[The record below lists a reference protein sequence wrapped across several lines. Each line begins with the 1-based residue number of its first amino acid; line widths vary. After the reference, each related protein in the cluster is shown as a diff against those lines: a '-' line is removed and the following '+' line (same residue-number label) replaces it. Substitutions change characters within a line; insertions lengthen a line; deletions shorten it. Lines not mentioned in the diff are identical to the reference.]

1 MARVAIPVPSGARTV
16 ADLATGTVENFSV
29 SSFIRVLL
37 ADDKTLF
44 RDGLSN
50 LVAAQNDL
58 EVAGTIENAASANE
72 QMRQIR
78 PDIVLLG
85 WPVSN
90 PASQRIFATIQE
102 SKLPTRVI
110 LLVADDSKED
120 LVEAIRLGCSGIVSR
135 NTSTEL
141 LLKSVR
147 KVHAGE
153 IWLDRMSTADVIRR
167 LAKKG
172 NAASATRQ
180 GLRERGAALS
190 TREREIVGLIAQ
202 GFKNKDMAERLFISE
217 QTVKNHLHN
226 IFDKLGVSDRLELAL
241 YAIHHK
247 LHDGA

>member
-1 MARVAIPVPSGARTV
+1 MARVTATASGPINGVALASIGTPS
-16 ADLATGTVENFSV
+16 
-29 SSFIRVLL
+29 IRVLI
-37 ADDKTLF
+37 ADDSSLF

-50 LVAAQNDL
+50 LVSAQKDL
-58 EVAGTIENAASANE
+58 HVAGTVDSAATANE
-72 QMRQIR
+72 QIRLLR

-85 WPVSN
+85 WSASA
-90 PASQRIFATIQE
+90 PASQRIFAAVQDG
-102 SKLPTRVI
+102 KLPTRIIMMVS
-110 LLVADDSKED
+110 DDGKED
-120 LVEAIRLGCSGIVSR
+120 FVEAIRMGCSGIVPKT
-135 NTSTEL
+135 TSTEL
-141 LLKSVR
+141 LLKSIR

-167 LAKKG
+167 LSKKG
-172 NAASATRQ
+172 AGNVAARQ
-180 GLRERGAALS
+180 GLRDQGATLS

>member
-1 MARVAIPVPSGARTV
+1 VARVSTP
-16 ADLATGTVENFSV
+16 ATGAVNGAALANSLPN
-29 SSFIRVLL
+29 IRVLI
-37 ADDKTLF
+37 ADDSSLF

-50 LVAAQNDL
+50 LVSAQKDL
-58 EVAGTIENAASANE
+58 HVAGTVDSAATVNE
-72 QMRQIR
+72 QIRQLR

-85 WPVSN
+85 WTASA
-90 PASQRIFATIQE
+90 PASQRIFAAVQDG
-102 SKLPTRVI
+102 KLPTRIIMMVS
-110 LLVADDSKED
+110 DGGKED
-120 LVEAIRLGCSGIVSR
+120 FVEAIRMGCSGIVPKT
-135 NTSTEL
+135 TSTEL
-141 LLKSVR
+141 LLKSIR

-167 LAKKG
+167 LSKKG
-172 NAASATRQ
+172 GGNVAARQ
-180 GLRERGAALS
+180 GLRDQGAALS

>member
-1 MARVAIPVPSGARTV
+1 VARVSTSAPGAISGVALANGELPV
-16 ADLATGTVENFSV
+16 
-29 SSFIRVLL
+29 IRVLI
-37 ADDKTLF
+37 ADDSSLF

-50 LVAAQNDL
+50 LVSAQRDFH
-58 EVAGTIENAASANE
+58 VAGTVDSAATANE
-72 QMRQIR
+72 QIR
-78 PDIVLLG
+78 LIKPDIILLG
-85 WPVSN
+85 WSASA
-90 PASQRIFATIQE
+90 PASQRIFAAIQDG
-102 SKLPTRVI
+102 KLQTRIIMMVS
-110 LLVADDSKED
+110 DDGKED
-120 LVEAIRLGCSGIVSR
+120 LVEAIRMGCSGIVPKT
-135 NTSTEL
+135 TSTEL
-141 LLKSVR
+141 LLKSIR

-167 LAKKG
+167 LSKKG
-172 NAASATRQ
+172 SGNTAARQ
-180 GLRERGAALS
+180 GLRDQGAALS

>member
-1 MARVAIPVPSGARTV
+1 VPRVSTPAPGVVNGV
-16 ADLATGTVENFSV
+16 AAANV
-29 SSFIRVLL
+29 SLPNIRVLI
-37 ADDKTLF
+37 ADDSSLF

-50 LVAAQNDL
+50 LVSAQKDL
-58 EVAGTIENAASANE
+58 HVAGTVDGAATANE
-72 QMRQIR
+72 QIRLLR

-85 WPVSN
+85 WSASA
-90 PASQRIFATIQE
+90 PASQRIFAAIQDG
-102 SKLPTRVI
+102 KLPTRIIMMVT
-110 LLVADDSKED
+110 DDGKED
-120 LVEAIRLGCSGIVSR
+120 LVEAIRLGCSGIVPKT
-135 NTSTEL
+135 TSTEL
-141 LLKSVR
+141 LLKSIR

-167 LAKKG
+167 LSKKG
-172 NAASATRQ
+172 GGNVGARQ
-180 GLRERGAALS
+180 GLREQGAALS

>member
-1 MARVAIPVPSGARTV
+1 VARVTVPAPGAINGV
-16 ADLATGTVENFSV
+16 ALANADAPN
-29 SSFIRVLL
+29 IRVLI
-37 ADDKTLF
+37 ADDSTLF

-50 LVAAQNDL
+50 LVSAQKDL
-58 EVAGTIENAASANE
+58 HVAGTVDSAATANE
-72 QMRQIR
+72 QIRLLR

-85 WPVSN
+85 WSASA
-90 PASQRIFATIQE
+90 PASQRIFAAIQDG
-102 SKLPTRVI
+102 KLQTRIIMMVS
-110 LLVADDSKED
+110 DDGKD
-120 LVEAIRLGCSGIVSR
+120 DFVEAIRMGCSGIVPKT
-135 NTSTEL
+135 TSTEL
-141 LLKSVR
+141 LLKSIR

-167 LAKKG
+167 LSKKG
-172 NAASATRQ
+172 GGNVAARQ
-180 GLRERGAALS
+180 GLRDQCAALS

>member
-1 MARVAIPVPSGARTV
+1 MAKLATQPFAGAKGAIPAGGDSPP
-16 ADLATGTVENFSV
+16 
-29 SSFIRVLL
+29 IRVLI
-37 ADDKTLF
+37 ADDKSLF

-50 LVAAQNDL
+50 LVSTQADL
-58 EVAGTIENAASANE
+58 YVAGTVDSAATANE
-72 QMRQIR
+72 QIR
-78 PDIVLLG
+78 TIKPDIVLLG
-85 WPVSN
+85 WPASAA
-90 PASQRIFATIQE
+90 ASQRIFAAVQE
-102 SKLPTRVI
+102 GKLATRIIMMVS
-110 LLVADDSKED
+110 DDGKED
-120 LVEAIRLGCSGIVSR
+120 LVEAIRMGCSGIVPK

-141 LLKSVR
+141 LLKSIR

-167 LAKKG
+167 LSKKG
-172 NAASATRQ
+172 GGNVAARQ
-180 GLRERGAALS
+180 GLRDQGAVLS

>member
-1 MARVAIPVPSGARTV
+1 MARVSTPAGIAHGAALASEGLSG
-16 ADLATGTVENFSV
+16 
-29 SSFIRVLL
+29 IRVLI
-37 ADDKTLF
+37 ADDSSLF

-50 LVAAQNDL
+50 LVSAQKDL
-58 EVAGTIENAASANE
+58 HVAGTVDNAATANE
-72 QMRQIR
+72 QLRLLR

-85 WPVSN
+85 WSVSA
-90 PASQRIFATIQE
+90 PASQRIFAAVQDG
-102 SKLPTRVI
+102 KLPTRIIMMVS
-110 LLVADDSKED
+110 DDGKED
-120 LVEAIRLGCSGIVSR
+120 FVEAIRMGCSGIVPKT
-135 NTSTEL
+135 TSTEL
-141 LLKSVR
+141 LLKSIR

-153 IWLDRMSTADVIRR
+153 IWLDRLSTADVIRR
-167 LAKKG
+167 LSKKG
-172 NAASATRQ
+172 AGNVAARQ
-180 GLRERGAALS
+180 GLREQGAALS